1 MYKLKVFYEDTD
13 AGGVV
18 YYANYLKFIERARTE
33 ILNKKKIQHTYLKN
47 KFNIYTMVKS
57 CNIKYVKPAFLDD
70 ELYVKTSLIKKS
82 KFHFYLAQKILK
94 NKNLILDVKIKI
106 VTVNDLGKLT
116 RMPLELYNIF

>member
-1 MYKLKVFYEDTD
+1 
-13 AGGVV
+13 
-18 YYANYLKFIERARTE
+18 
-33 ILNKKKIQHTYLKN
+33 
-47 KFNIYTMVKS
+47 MVKS

-70 ELYVKTSLIKKS
+70 ELYVKTNLIKKS